1 MTPHHTPIARKL
13 SITLSAIALACTT
26 SGCAADTDLAGPAPT
41 PFWLDGGDTTTDS
54 SGDGAGGA
62 NDSDATQAA
71 LADSVTSDTATVQT
85 DAASDAAAV
94 DSANG
99 QTDQYFVSWL
109 ETAAQLQDPSPFGD
123 SWAEQRTFTL
133 GLVKVQWNGSSG
145 MRWHQPCAMH
155 TTANFSTKTLYSSA
169 FLASIPVEPTAIERQ
184 GTAWSQAEELQV
196 IGLQPGYSGAMPGLG
211 EKGHAAVVDS
221 DKDGLP
227 GATIHIDNS
236 LLGKQS
242 IQVVQRSKTSWAGT
256 VQANGDVTAIPQVLS
271 EQVVIGASMSLLVT
285 KNNVKPLQGKPAET
299 LLWRPLGEPI
309 DCKALL
315 AEPKKY
321 AGRAWPP

>member
-1 MTPHHTPIARKL
+1 MPHHSPTITHPIHRF
-13 SITLSAIALACTT
+13 TVIALTCLTT
-26 SGCAADTDLAGPAPT
+26 GCAADADLSGPAPT
-41 PFWLDGGDTTTDS
+41 PFWLDGGDATADS

-62 NDSDATQAA
+62 ADSDASQAA
-71 LADSVTSDTATVQT
+71 LVDSATSDTATVQT
-85 DAASDAAAV
+85 DAASGDAAA
-94 DSANG
+94 DSTDGPA
-99 QTDQYFVSWL
+99 DQYFVSWL

-123 SWAEQRTFTL
+123 SWAEQRTTTL
-133 GLVKVQWNGSSG
+133 GLVKVQWQGNSG
-145 MRWHQPCAMH
+145 LRWHQPCAMH
-155 TTANFSTKTLYSSA
+155 TTANFSTQTLYSSA
-169 FLASIPVEPTAIERQ
+169 FLSSIPVEPTAIERQ

-196 IGLQPGYSGAMPGLG
+196 IGLQSGYGGAMPGLG

-236 LLGKQS
+236 LLGKQN
-242 IQVVQRSKTSWAGT
+242 IQVVQRSKTSWTGT
-256 VQANGDVTAIPQVLS
+256 VQPNGDVTANPKVQS

-299 LLWRPLGEPI
+299 LLWRPLGEPV
-309 DCKALL
+309 DCKTLL
-315 AEPKKY
+315 ADPKKY